1 MEELVAGSMLGPYRI
16 EGLLGA
22 GGMGR
27 VYRARDTRLDRA
39 VAIKT
44 SDERFTER
52 FAREARAISA
62 LNHPHV
68 CALYDVGPSYLVME
82 LVDGQTLS
90 DRLLQGAIPL
100 DEALGIAAEL
110 ADALDA
116 AHEKGIV
123 HRDLKPANIKLSPT
137 GGVKVLDFGI
147 AKHAQRG
154 DTANTTEADLTQT
167 GAVLGTSGY
176 MAPEQLQGRAV
187 DKRVDIWAFGI
198 VVYEMLMGERLAVS
212 GLSQPGVEAALAA
225 EPRWRALPHN
235 VQRLLRRC
243 LAPDPRRRLR
253 DIGDARLLLEDEV
266 QASKPAV
273 PSRRVFAGALLGAA
287 GGVAF
292 GAWGWLRPATPAAVR
307 PMRFVTTLPV
317 DARVYQ
323 ETVAG
328 SSIALSP
335 DGSLLVIAATG
346 REERELYV
354 RSLDGLDATALP
366 GTTGAAAPF
375 FSPDGI
381 WIGFFADGQLR
392 RVPREGGPP
401 VTITE
406 APGSPTGASWGEN
419 GQIIFTCGWRS
430 PLYAVAASGGRA
442 STIAALESSDVFMRC
457 PQWLPDGN
465 VALVDLSAGGSRVI
479 TAIDLR
485 TRQRVVVTEGTTC
498 RFVATGQLLVGR
510 GATVLTAPF
519 DTGKLALT
527 GPLVPL
533 LEGVSLV
540 PSGVQH
546 YAVSHEGT
554 LAYVPGIDRYALVLI
569 DLDTGVELRVL
580 DQHTRFHRPR
590 FDPEGRRIAVAV
602 ADSRGLARSADN
614 VWIYDVAA
622 AASGRQV
629 TTEGGSGPVW
639 ARDGSSIAF
648 AADPAWT
655 RRAEPGLY
663 SKGLAGGAPDQRLA
677 ALTQF
682 HRPIGWTPEGLLLF
696 ELTTDSG
703 EFLIHEL
710 SARGERRDIARGNA
724 GRLSPDGKWLAYMS
738 DRTGRE
744 AIYVTDF
751 RTGVAAT
758 LIAEG
763 RDPAWGPNG
772 KLFFWRGNQL
782 SAATIDGEG
791 ARMTGAGRILDSLV
805 PPTPGDY
812 DISPDGRT
820 LALVRPVDP
829 TRGRAI
835 VIALDSLA

>member
-1 MEELVAGSMLGPYRI
+1 MAELVAGSMLGPYRI
-16 EGLLGA
+16 EGFLGA

-62 LNHPHV
+62 LNHPHI
-68 CALYDVGPSYLVME
+68 CALYDVGPNYLVME
-82 LVDGQTLS
+82 LIDGLTLA

-100 DEALGIAAEL
+100 DEALAIAAEL

-123 HRDLKPANIKLSPT
+123 HRDLKPANIKLSPS
-137 GGVKVLDFGI
+137 GGVKVLDFGV
-147 AKHAQRG
+147 AKLAQLG
-154 DTANTTEADLTQT
+154 TASTAEAELTQT

-187 DKRVDIWAFGI
+187 DKRADIWAFGI

-225 EPRWRALPHN
+225 EPRWQALPHN

-266 QASKPAV
+266 QASKPTA
-273 PSRRVFAGALLGAA
+273 PSRRVFATALLGAA
-287 GGVAF
+287 GGAAF
-292 GAWGWLRPATPAAVR
+292 GAWSWLRPAAPAAVR
-307 PMRFVTTLPV
+307 PMRFVATLPV

-354 RSLDGLDATALP
+354 RALDGLDATALP
-366 GTTGAAAPF
+366 GTAGAAAPF
-375 FSPDGI
+375 FSPDGV

-392 RVPREGGPP
+392 RVPRDGGPP

-430 PLYAVAASGGRA
+430 ALYAVAASGGRA
-442 STIAALESSDVFMRC
+442 STIAGLEPPEAFMRC
-457 PQWLPDGN
+457 PQLLPGGN
-465 VALVDLSAGGSRVI
+465 VALVDLQGGGLRVI

-498 RFVATGQLLVGR
+498 RFVPAGQLLVGR

-519 DTGKLALT
+519 DTRKLALT

-533 LEGVSLV
+533 IEGISLV
-540 PSGVQH
+540 ASGVQH

-554 LAYVPGIDRYALVLI
+554 FAYVPGIDRYALVLV
-569 DLDTGVELRVL
+569 DLDTGAELRVL

-590 FDPEGRRIAVAV
+590 FDLEGRRIAVAV
-602 ADSRGLARSADN
+602 ADSRGLGRSADN
-614 VWIYDVAA
+614 VWIYDVAS
-622 AASGRQV
+622 ASGRQV

-639 ARDGSSIAF
+639 TRDGSSIAF
-648 AADPAWT
+648 AGDPSWT
-655 RRAEPGLY
+655 RRADPGLY
-663 SKGLAGGAPDQRLA
+663 SKSLAGGARDQRLA
-677 ALTQF
+677 ALTEF
-682 HRPIGWTPEGLLLF
+682 HRPIGWTGDGSLLF
-696 ELTTDSG
+696 EFTTDAG
-703 EFLIHEL
+703 EFLIQEL
-710 SARGERRDIARGNA
+710 SARGERRDVAQGTN
-724 GRLSPDGKWLAYMS
+724 GRLSPDGKWLAYVS

-744 AIYVTDF
+744 TIYVADF
-751 RTGVAAT
+751 RSDAVAT

-772 KLFFWRGNQL
+772 NLYFWRGNQL
-782 SAATIDGEG
+782 NAATIDPEG
-791 ARMTGAGRILDSLV
+791 TRIAGPDPVLDSLA
-805 PPTPGDY
+805 PATGGDY

-829 TRGRAI
+829 NRGREI
-835 VIALDSLA
+835 VIALDSLT